1 MIQQMVLGFPVVV
14 DYSVDAFMPLP
25 ANQVFRDAVT
35 NLMQAGHGQLLVVGG
50 REAGKTHALH
60 VAADALGTMVVPS
73 REVSSALME
82 QEAVVIDDVETV
94 PADKH
99 EVLFHLMQRQ
109 EGYLVLS
116 MGVNPQQ
123 FEGLADVVSRLRVMP
138 QVTLAG
144 FDDHMMELMTLK
156 LANDAQLTIR
166 PEVMTYLLKHAER
179 SPSALGTLI
188 KQLDALS
195 LQEKRAITLPLVKKA
210 LHDAV

>member
-1 MIQQMVLGFPVVV
+1 MTQQMVLGFPVVV

-25 ANQVFRDAVT
+25 ANEAFRDALVH
-35 NLMQAGHGQLLVVGG
+35 LMQTGQGQLLVVGG
-50 REAGKTHALH
+50 HGAGKTHALH
-60 VAADALGTMVVPS
+60 LVADMLGTVVVPG
-73 REVSSALME
+73 REVTSALME
-82 QEAVVIDDVETV
+82 QMAVVIDDVEAV
-94 PADKH
+94 AADKH

-156 LANDAQLTIR
+156 LANDAQMVIR
-166 PEVMTYLLKHAER
+166 PEVMAYLLKHAER